1 MASDTL
7 DARLA
12 TVRLAPGMGLG
23 ALSARVEEDDAADH
37 DSEAEP
43 QEPTRFDDPE
53 EADVDQDL
61 DDEDLQDDDGWA
73 DEEEEY

>member
-12 TVRLAPGMGLG
+12 TVRLEPGMGLG
-23 ALSARVEEDDAADH
+23 PPSERVEEDDAADH
-37 DSEAEP
+37 DFEAEP
-43 QEPTRFDDPE
+43 EEPSRFDDPD